1 MLLRIGILFKYDEN
15 WIGGTYYL
23 VNLISAL
30 NLLSDSDKPRILIF
44 SNSSDFKFLISQ
56 VNYPILEHVEIPKS
70 RSNLI
75 IKIFNRFTSN
85 VLGKKTIQH
94 LYRGELDAI
103 FPFRNIHFLQNIPL
117 EKRIYWIPDFQEKH
131 FPEFYSQEH
140 LDRELA
146 TNTPIVMESKKLVL
160 SSYNALNDLRKFYP
174 DYKSKPFV
182 VHFATKYPTIKN
194 IDKSHLLSKYN
205 LPEIYFFAP
214 NQFWKHKNHIVVI
227 KAIEE
232 LKLRNIETVV
242 VFSGK
247 EYDSRNPDYSQLL
260 KTYVKSMNLN
270 AEVRFLGF
278 IDRND
283 QLQLMKHSMAVI
295 QPSLFE
301 GWSTVIEEAMAFNK
315 VVIASDLDVNK
326 EQLGEQGYYFCRH
339 SFSEL
344 ANRISEVLTNLPKVV
359 YQYEEKQRRFA
370 EDFLNCIKT

>member
-56 VNYPILEHVEIPKS
+56 INYPILEHVEIPKS
-70 RSNLI
+70 PSNLI
-75 IKIFNRFTSN
+75 FKLFNRITNN
-85 VLGKKTIQH
+85 VLRKKTIQH

-103 FPFRNIHFLQNIPL
+103 FPFRNIHFLQNIAL
-117 EKRIYWIPDFQEKH
+117 EKRLYWIPDFQEKH
-131 FPEFYSQEH
+131 FPEFYSQGH
-140 LDRELA
+140 LDKELA
-146 TNTPIVMESKKLVL
+146 TNTQIVMESKKLVL
-160 SSYNALNDLRKFYP
+160 SSYNALKDLRQFYP

-182 VHFATKYPTIKN
+182 VHFATKFPTIKN
-194 IDKSHLLSKYN
+194 IDKNQLLSKYN

-232 LKLRNIETVV
+232 LKLRNIEAVV

-247 EYDSRNPDYSQLL
+247 EYDSRNPDYSEQL
-260 KTYVKSMNLN
+260 KTYVRSMNLN

-278 IDRND
+278 IDRNE
-283 QLQLMKHSMAVI
+283 QLQLMKHSIAVI

-326 EQLGEQGYYFCRH
+326 EQLGDQGYYFCRH

-344 ANRISEVLTNLPKVV
+344 ATRISEVLTNLPKVV
-359 YQYEEKQRRFA
+359 YKYEEKQRRFA
-370 EDFLNCIKT
+370 EDFLNCIKA